1 MLPDFL
7 DCADVGM
14 IQGRGRADLTLKT
27 LQVTVTGDGLG
38 EKLQRGLP
46 AQLLPGPEWVSDGHR
61 GPTELPLKSVETA
74 ASIEGTELTVFLH
87 QPRTEL

>member
-27 LQVTVTGDGLG
+27 LQVSVTGDRLG
-38 EKLQRGLP
+38 EKLQHGLP
-46 AQLLPGPEWVSDGHR
+46 AQLLPGPGWVSDEHS
-61 GPTELPLKSVETA
+61 GPDGLPVKSAETRQA
-74 ASIEGTELTVFLH
+74 
-87 QPRTEL
+87 